1 MNIFALIDSDRVIN
15 SISDEIS
22 SELSFLD
29 ETDKS
34 YDEYMSISNE
44 CAMTSA
50 LLYETIGL
58 EDFKESVKKGFKY
71 ILNKMLKA
79 VLYIGNLFRKLIH
92 KLSLKKTTLILQKYD
107 ENMKKYE
114 VAHPE
119 VVDEAD
125 RFFKNF
131 DFDSVEEVQYEA
143 VTSET
148 SVVKIKSTFLYR
160 VLVLSKIIQDNSKF
174 KENLNTLS
182 NKFGNVSFNANIMK
196 EFDGDGEL
204 YLNNKG
210 SFLNLIKYSTDILS
224 KFADDVRKLNKDTIE
239 IDSNIIKEFSDS
251 YDMKSDNKFK
261 AIFDMSQ
268 NINKLFNEIYTKRDE
283 GRYDLIEAAIQ
294 KYGNGK
300 ASGDYLQ
307 WKYKKDV
314 FKVVESI
321 ERSLSDGPIQSVL
334 KAYDTIRV
342 QLQGLFERL
351 TKNDFEDYK
360 VITDNLKN
368 WLIFIN
374 NNSTIADN
382 IYKELSKLKNTAYK
396 YKTTK

>member
-1 MNIFALIDSDRVIN
+1 MNIFALIESDHNV

-22 SELSFLD
+22 NELSFLN

-50 LLYETIGL
+50 LLYETVGL

-92 KLSLKKTTLILQKYD
+92 KLSLKKTTLILQEYD

-125 RFFKNF
+125 KFFKNF

-143 VTSET
+143 VKPET

-160 VLVLSKIIQDNSKF
+160 VLVLSKIIQDNSEF
-174 KENLNTLS
+174 KANLNLLS
-182 NKFGNVSFNANIMK
+182 NKFKNVHFNANIMK

-210 SFLNLIKYSTDILS
+210 SFLNLINYSTGILS
-224 KFADDVRKLNKDTIE
+224 KFADDVRKLNKDTID
-239 IDSNIIKEFSDS
+239 IDSDIIREFSDS
-251 YDMKSDNKFK
+251 YNIKSDNKFK

-268 NINKLFNEIYTKRDE
+268 NINKLFSEIYPKRDE
-283 GRYDLIEAAIQ
+283 GYHDLIEAAMQ

-300 ASGDYLQ
+300 ASGEYLQ

-321 ERSLSDGPIQSVL
+321 ERSLNNGPIQSAL
-334 KAYDTIRV
+334 KAYDSIRI

-382 IYKELSKLKNTAYK
+382 INRELSKLKNTAYK

>member
-125 RFFKNF
+125 KFFKNF

-143 VTSET
+143 VTPET

-210 SFLNLIKYSTDILS
+210 SFLNLIKYSTGILS
-224 KFADDVRKLNKDTIE
+224 KFADDVRKLNKDIID

-251 YDMKSDNKFK
+251 YDTKSDNKFK

-268 NINKLFNEIYTKRDE
+268 NINKLFNEIYPKRDE
-283 GRYDLIEAAIQ
+283 GRHDLIEAAIQ

-307 WKYKKDV
+307 WKYKKDI

-321 ERSLSDGPIQSVL
+321 ERSLNDEPIQSVL
-334 KAYDTIRV
+334 KAYDAIRV

-351 TKNDFEDYK
+351 TKDDFTDYK
-360 VITDNLKN
+360 IITDNLKN

>member
-1 MNIFALIDSDRVIN
+1 MNIFALIDADSTT
-15 SISDEIS
+15 ISDEIS

-143 VTSET
+143 VTPET

-204 YLNNKG
+204 YLNDKG

-251 YDMKSDNKFK
+251 YDTKSDNKFK

-268 NINKLFNEIYTKRDE
+268 NINKLFNEIYPKRDE

-321 ERSLSDGPIQSVL
+321 ERSLSDGPIQSIL

-351 TKNDFEDYK
+351 TKDDFTDYK

>member
-1 MNIFALIDSDRVIN
+1 MNIFALIDSDQTIT

-22 SELSFLD
+22 SELSFLE

-34 YDEYMSISNE
+34 YDDYMSISNE

-50 LLYETIGL
+50 VLYETVGL

-79 VLYIGNLFRKLIH
+79 ILYIGNLFRKLIH
-92 KLSLKKTTLILQKYD
+92 KLSLKKTTLILQEYD

-125 RFFKNF
+125 KFFKNF

-143 VTSET
+143 VKPET

-160 VLVLSKIIQDNSKF
+160 VLVLSKIIQDNSEF
-174 KENLNTLS
+174 KANLNLLS
-182 NKFGNVSFNANIMK
+182 NRFKNVHFNANIMK

-210 SFLNLIKYSTDILS
+210 SFLNLINYSTGILS
-224 KFADDVRKLNKDTIE
+224 KFADDVRKLNKDTID
-239 IDSNIIKEFSDS
+239 IDSDIIREFSDS
-251 YDMKSDNKFK
+251 YNIKSDNKFK

-268 NINKLFNEIYTKRDE
+268 NINKLFSEIYPKRDE
-283 GRYDLIEAAIQ
+283 GHHDLIEAAMQ

-300 ASGDYLQ
+300 ASGEYLQ

-321 ERSLSDGPIQSVL
+321 ERSLNNGPIQSAL
-334 KAYDTIRV
+334 KAYDSIRI

-382 IYKELSKLKNTAYK
+382 INRELSKLKNTAYK

>member
-22 SELSFLD
+22 SELSFLE

-204 YLNNKG
+204 YLNGKG

-224 KFADDVRKLNKDTIE
+224 KFADDVRKLSKDTIE

-268 NINKLFNEIYTKRDE
+268 NINKLFNEIYPKRDE

>member
-1 MNIFALIDSDRVIN
+1 MNIFALIDADSTT
-15 SISDEIS
+15 ISDEIS

-50 LLYETIGL
+50 LLYETVGL

-92 KLSLKKTTLILQKYD
+92 KLSLKKTTIILQKYD

-114 VAHPE
+114 VAYPE

-125 RFFKNF
+125 KFFKNF

-143 VTSET
+143 VTPET

-160 VLVLSKIIQDNSKF
+160 VLVLSKIIQDNSEF
-174 KENLNTLS
+174 KANLNLLS
-182 NKFGNVSFNANIMK
+182 SKFGNAHLNANIMK
-196 EFDGDGEL
+196 EFDSDGEL

-210 SFLNLIKYSTDILS
+210 SFLNLIKFSTGILS
-224 KFADDVRKLNKDTIE
+224 KFADDVRKLNKDTID
-239 IDSNIIKEFSDS
+239 IDSNIIREFSDS
-251 YDMKSDNKFK
+251 YDITSDTKFK
-261 AIFDMSQ
+261 VIFDMSQ
-268 NINKLFNEIYTKRDE
+268 NINKLFNEIYPKRDE
-283 GRYDLIEAAIQ
+283 GRHDLIEAAIQ

-300 ASGDYLQ
+300 PSGDYLQ
-307 WKYKKDV
+307 WKYKKEV
-314 FKVVESI
+314 FNVVESI
-321 ERSLSDGPIQSVL
+321 ERSLNDGPIQSVL
-334 KAYDTIRV
+334 KAYDSIRI

-351 TKNDFEDYK
+351 TKDDLTDYK
-360 VITDNLKN
+360 IIIDNLKN

-374 NNSTIADN
+374 NNSTMADN
-382 IYKELSKLKNTAYK
+382 IQRELSKLKNTAYK

>member
-1 MNIFALIDSDRVIN
+1 MNIFALIDSDQTIT

-22 SELSFLD
+22 SELSFLE

-34 YDEYMSISNE
+34 YDDYMSISNE

-50 LLYETIGL
+50 VLYETVGL

-79 VLYIGNLFRKLIH
+79 ILYIGNLFRKLIH
-92 KLSLKKTTLILQKYD
+92 KLSLKKTTLILQEYD

-125 RFFKNF
+125 KFFKNF

-143 VTSET
+143 VKPET

-160 VLVLSKIIQDNSKF
+160 VLVLSKIIQDNSEF
-174 KENLNTLS
+174 KANLNLLS
-182 NKFGNVSFNANIMK
+182 NRFKNVHFNANIMK

-210 SFLNLIKYSTDILS
+210 SFLNLINYSTGILS
-224 KFADDVRKLNKDTIE
+224 KFADDVRKLNKDTID
-239 IDSNIIKEFSDS
+239 IDSDIIREFSDS
-251 YDMKSDNKFK
+251 YNIKSDNKFK

-268 NINKLFNEIYTKRDE
+268 NINKLFSEIYPKRDE
-283 GRYDLIEAAIQ
+283 GHHDLIEAAMQ

-300 ASGDYLQ
+300 ASGEYLQ

-321 ERSLSDGPIQSVL
+321 ERSLNNGPIQSAL
-334 KAYDTIRV
+334 KAYDSIRI

-351 TKNDFEDYK
+351 TKNDYKDYK
-360 VITDNLKN
+360 IITDNLKN

-382 IYKELSKLKNTAYK
+382 INRELSKLKNTAYK

>member
-1 MNIFALIDSDRVIN
+1 MNIFALIDSDQTITSV
-15 SISDEIS
+15 SDEILS
-22 SELSFLD
+22 KLSFLE
-29 ETDKS
+29 ETDES

-50 LLYETIGL
+50 LLYETVGL

-92 KLSLKKTTLILQKYD
+92 KLSLKKTTLILKQCD
-107 ENMKKYE
+107 ENMKTYE

-125 RFFKNF
+125 KFFKNF

-143 VTSET
+143 VKPET

-160 VLVLSKIIQDNSKF
+160 VLVLSKIIQDNSEF
-174 KENLNTLS
+174 KANLNLLS
-182 NKFGNVSFNANIMK
+182 NRFKNVHFNANIMK

-210 SFLNLIKYSTDILS
+210 SFLNLINYSTGILS
-224 KFADDVRKLNKDTIE
+224 KFADDVRKLNKDTID
-239 IDSNIIKEFSDS
+239 IDSDIIREFSDS
-251 YDMKSDNKFK
+251 YNIKSDNKFK

-268 NINKLFNEIYTKRDE
+268 NINKLFSEIYPKRDE
-283 GRYDLIEAAIQ
+283 GHHDLIEAAMQ

-300 ASGDYLQ
+300 ASGEYLQ

-321 ERSLSDGPIQSVL
+321 ERSLNNGLIQSAL
-334 KAYDTIRV
+334 KAYDGIRI

-351 TKNDFEDYK
+351 TKNDYRDYK
-360 VITDNLKN
+360 IIIDNLNN

-382 IYKELSKLKNTAYK
+382 INRELSKLKNTAYK